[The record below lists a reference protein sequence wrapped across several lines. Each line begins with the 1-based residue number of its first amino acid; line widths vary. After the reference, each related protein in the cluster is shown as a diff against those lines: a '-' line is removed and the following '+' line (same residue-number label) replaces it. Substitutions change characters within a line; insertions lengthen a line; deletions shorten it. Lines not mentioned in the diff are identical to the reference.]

1 MIRIDLRGKQ
11 CPVPVIETKQFLD
24 NNDVRELEVI
34 LDNQVACENVTRFL
48 GTRNFTVAMEMI
60 EGGDTFQLKAVRS
73 NTEGMVAA
81 KTEKKVLVFIN
92 SETLGRGDD
101 ELGRVLTRSFLY
113 TLKDLEVLPWR
124 MIFMNGGGKH
134 VAEGSESL
142 VVLKEIADCGVEI
155 LACGTCLDY
164 FHIKDMVRVGRISN
178 MFEIAS
184 SFLEAT
190 QVINP

>member
-11 CPVPVIETKQFLD
+11 CPVPVIETKQFLE
-24 NNDVRELEVI
+24 NNDVREIEII
-34 LDNQVACENVTRFL
+34 LDNQAACENVTRFL
-48 GTRNFTVAMEMI
+48 GTRNFTVAAEKI
-60 EGGDTFQLKAVRS
+60 ESNDTFQLRAVRL
-73 NTEGMVAA
+73 NAEGEAVAKA
-81 KTEKKVLVFIN
+81 EKKVLVFMN

-113 TLKDLEVLPWR
+113 TLKVLEVVPWR
-124 MIFMNGGGKH
+124 IIFMNGGVKH

-142 VVLKEIADCGVEI
+142 VVLKEIGDLGVEI

-178 MFEIAS
+178 MYEIAS

-190 QVINP
+190 QVISP